1 MPSAI
6 TVQFTVTDDRAIIG
20 VGESFVGRVLGLDED
35 DSLGSVARYTDAVAD
50 LGGASS
56 TAITWIDVAA
66 ARGAIEAAMGPA
78 IDSFDPSGKYEAEV
92 LPWLDPLDRLVSVTR
107 LEGEVLVQ
115 RGALLVD

>member
-1 MPSAI
+1 
-6 TVQFTVTDDRAIIG
+6 
-20 VGESFVGRVLGLDED
+20 
-35 DSLGSVARYTDAVAD
+35 
-50 LGGASS
+50 
-56 TAITWIDVAA
+56 
-66 ARGAIEAAMGPA
+66 MGPA